1 MVSVG
6 KLLSLQIGGWVSLGF
21 HLLRSPEIQP
31 DAMLIEIVSRD
42 NASVGT
48 EPYMHSNA
56 LVLSQV
62 HNRVVILPQLVNP
75 NLSRF
80 LALMRSLELRMTA
93 AGDNLCG

>member
-1 MVSVG
+1 MVSFG
-6 KLLSLQIGGWVSLGF
+6 KLLSLQIGGWVSPGF
-21 HLLRSPEIQP
+21 HLLRSPEIQ
-31 DAMLIEIVSRD
+31 LIETVSRD

-62 HNRVVILPQLVNP
+62 HKGFIILPQLVDP

-80 LALMRSLELRMTA
+80 LALMR
-93 AGDNLCG
+93 